1 MLGYRMRRIGRH
13 PGHGEP
19 ERLGG
24 GKIDVVETGATK
36 RDEPCAGMAK
46 PFPLWRAR
54 RLRHLQP
61 LSEHR
66 LANLH
71 FDRGRSHPGAFSVG
85 DRDFI
90 GVGAARQHVPPI
102 ELLIEHDVAMVMAL
116 CDDVYVLDRG
126 RVIAHGPTRDVL
138 TSSNIRMLYGVDA
151 EVGFHPRAG
160 HLTVVPVGRA
170 D

>member
-1 MLGYRMRRIGRH
+1 
-13 PGHGEP
+13 
-19 ERLGG
+19 
-24 GKIDVVETGATK
+24 
-36 RDEPCAGMAK
+36 MAK

-102 ELLIEHDVAMVMAL
+102 ELLIEHDVATAPEATNKDFFSDEVARTAVTQPEREL
-116 CDDVYVLDRG
+116 AVLESHLLENRLRCG
-126 RVIAHGPTRDVL
+126 TRRREKD
-138 TSSNIRMLYGVDA
+138 G
-151 EVGFHPRAG
+151 
-160 HLTVVPVGRA
+160 
-170 D
+170 